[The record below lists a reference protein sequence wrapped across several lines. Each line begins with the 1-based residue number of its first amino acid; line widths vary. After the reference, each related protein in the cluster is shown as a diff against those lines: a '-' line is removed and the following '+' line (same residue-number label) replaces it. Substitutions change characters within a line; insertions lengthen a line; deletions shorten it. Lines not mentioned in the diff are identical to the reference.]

1 MTTSTTNL
9 PNNKL
14 GSYVVSGAALQKNVV
29 LEKEARKFGKDGRML
44 SFTDSTTNETDDNG
58 ELIQV
63 VDEEKAAL
71 TQEEINER
79 NFKPA

>member
-1 MTTSTTNL
+1 
-9 PNNKL
+9 
-14 GSYVVSGAALQKNVV
+14 
-29 LEKEARKFGKDGRML
+29 ML